1 VTDKYAFIRGE
12 EGDHDVRKMCR
23 WAGVSRSGYLAWR
36 GRKPS
41 RSATWRANLTEV
53 VIKIFTDSDRT
64 YGYRRVHAAA
74 ARLGWPADPQT
85 IRAIMAEQGLHAVCT
100 RKHGPRTT
108 ITAAAVDVPDLLDRD
123 FTSDTVGHKLVGD
136 ITYIPTWEGFAYLA
150 TALDCATKKVVG
162 YAIADHLRTDLIVDA
177 LAMAARNGNHH
188 PRYDHLRLRPR
199 HPVHVR
205 PIRRLHQP
213 TRHPAQR
220 RTHRYLLRQRVGR
233 IVQRH
238 PQS

>member
-100 RKHGPRTT
+100 RKTAPAPPSRPPPSTCRTCS
-108 ITAAAVDVPDLLDRD
+108 TA
-123 FTSDTVGHKLVGD
+123 TSPATPSATSWSGTSPTSPPGKAS
-136 ITYIPTWEGFAYLA
+136 PTWPPPWTAPPKRWSA
-150 TALDCATKKVVG
+150 TPSPSTYVLT
-162 YAIADHLRTDLIVDA
+162 
-177 LAMAARNGNHH
+177 
-188 PRYDHLRLRPR
+188 
-199 HPVHVR
+199 
-205 PIRRLHQP
+205 
-213 TRHPAQR
+213 
-220 RTHRYLLRQRVGR
+220 
-233 IVQRH
+233 
-238 PQS
+238 